1 MYCLVAFPAKRNQI
15 SLDIVT
21 KCATTS
27 YVVNIEILEAATYLT
42 APAVT
47 HQDFFTQPRIRDGRY
62 SNSRPLSQDGVA
74 HLAFSAGSDGPHVAA
89 ERRMDAE
96 HSGPCMEFSVSK
108 TAPAKKSAQ
117 IISREYP
124 RDLSLPSIS
133 VAISSA
139 RSTTDNWPCKLEI
152 NDLQASVSFPV
163 R

>member
-1 MYCLVAFPAKRNQI
+1 MHCLVAFPAKRNQI

-21 KCATTS
+21 RCAAPS
-27 YVVNIEILEAATYLT
+27 QVMNIEILEAATYLT
-42 APAVT
+42 APVIT

-62 SNSRPLSQDGVA
+62 SNSRLLSQDGVA
-74 HLAFSAGSDGPHVAA
+74 HLAFCAGSDGTHVAA

-108 TAPAKKSAQ
+108 AAPAKKSAQ

-133 VAISSA
+133 AAISSA
-139 RSTTDNWPCKLEI
+139 RSTTDNWLLYNLK
-152 NDLQASVSFPV
+152 
-163 R
+163 